1 MTRRLLLAA
10 AAGVLPLAAQDRLV
24 PLDEAVYQ
32 KLIASARG
40 KVLLVNFWATWCEPC
55 RAEMPALAKLAASL
69 RAQGFQ
75 LVTVSA
81 DEPEDEAAARQF
93 LQKSGVQGPAYLK
106 RVRNDDAFITS
117 VDPKWSGALPALILF
132 DRAGRKARAFTGETD
147 LKALEAAIRE
157 LLAAPLPDGRGSVTD
172 AA

>member
-1 MTRRLLLAA
+1 LFLAA
-10 AAGVLPLAAQDRLV
+10 GAGVLPLAAQDRLL

-32 KLIASARG
+32 KLIASAKG

-55 RAEMPALAKLAASL
+55 RAEMPALAKLAASF
-69 RAQGFQ
+69 RAKGFQ

-81 DEPEDEAAARQF
+81 DEPEDEAAALQF
-93 LQKSGVQGPAYLK
+93 LRGSKVQGPAYLK
-106 RVRNDDAFITS
+106 RVKNDDAFITS

-147 LKALEAAIRE
+147 LTALETAIRE
-157 LLAAPLPDGRGSVTD
+157 LLSKR
-172 AA
+172 